1 MFSLSASSFVGTS
14 VSASFK
20 GTRDAFVASG
30 AREGYSERCDFR
42 FFFLFSVRLNFGKQ
56 SVVVA
61 GAGRKKFACLH
72 FEVHPRAPF
81 SSLANIEGR

>member
-42 FFFLFSVRLNFGKQ
+42 FFVFCALKFLGSK

-61 GAGRKKFACLH
+61 GVREEKVRVPAF
-72 FEVHPRAPF
+72 
-81 SSLANIEGR
+81 

>member
-42 FFFLFSVRLNFGKQ
+42 FFFVFCALKFWEAKRGRRGGGEEKVRVPAF
-56 SVVVA
+56 
-61 GAGRKKFACLH
+61 
-72 FEVHPRAPF
+72 
-81 SSLANIEGR
+81 

>member
-42 FFFLFSVRLNFGKQ
+42 FFFFLFSARLNFWEQKRGRRGGEEEKL
-56 SVVVA
+56 SVPA
-61 GAGRKKFACLH
+61 F
-72 FEVHPRAPF
+72 
-81 SSLANIEGR
+81 